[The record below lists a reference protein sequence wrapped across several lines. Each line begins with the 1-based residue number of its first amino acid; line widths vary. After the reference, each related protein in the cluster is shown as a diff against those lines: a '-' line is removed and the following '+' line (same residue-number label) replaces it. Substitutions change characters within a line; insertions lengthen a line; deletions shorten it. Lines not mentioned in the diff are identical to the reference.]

1 MKAEELRDLAA
12 ALLRAAGMGAEKAAA
27 VAEVLVEAD
36 RLGHDT
42 HGVALLPRYLDEIV
56 SGSMTL
62 EGEPEVIAD
71 RGATVAW
78 DGRRLPGPWLVTRAL
93 DLAMERAPRFGMVGI
108 AIGNGHH
115 MGGLAAYLE
124 RVTARGLVVTMA
136 SSAPGVASVAPFG
149 GTRGAL
155 SPAPFAAGFP
165 TGEDPVLIDIS
176 ASVTTNNMAM
186 RLAREGR
193 RYERPWLMDAS
204 GKATDDPTVL
214 QRGGTVL
221 PAGGLDHG
229 QKGYG
234 WALYAEAMSQGFSG
248 RGRADGVKGMVNA
261 IFIQVTDPDAFAG
274 LAAFTLQTGTIAEN
288 CRASTPR
295 PGGGAVRLPGEAG
308 LRRRETAMA
317 EGVSLRPETSE
328 ALRPWAERL
337 GIPLPSHMVGKV

>member
-1 MKAEELRDLAA
+1 MRAEELRDLAA
-12 ALLRAAGMGAEKAAA
+12 ALLCAAGMGTEKAAA
-27 VAEVLVEAD
+27 VAEVLIEAD
-36 RLGHDT
+36 RMGHDT
-42 HGVALLPRYLDEIV
+42 HGVALLPRHLDEIA

-78 DGRRLPGPWLVTRAL
+78 GGRRLPGPWPVPRAL
-93 DLAMERAPRFGMVGI
+93 DLAMERAPRFGMVGT

-165 TGEDPVLIDIS
+165 TGGDPVLIDIS

-193 RYERPWLMDAS
+193 RYERPWLMEAS
-204 GKATDDPTVL
+204 GEATDDPTVL
-214 QRGGTVL
+214 QRGRHGA
-221 PAGGLDHG
+221 AGRRSRPWPEGLWLGPLRRGDEPG
-229 QKGYG
+229 PVGP
-234 WALYAEAMSQGFSG
+234 WAG
-248 RGRADGVKGMVNA
+248 DGVKGMVNA
-261 IFIQVTDPDAFAG
+261 IFIQVTDPGAFAG
-274 LAAFTLQTGTIAEN
+274 LAAFTLQTGSIAKN

-295 PGGGAVRLPGEAG
+295 PGGGAMRLPGEAG

-317 EGVSLRPETSE
+317 EGVSLRPETVE